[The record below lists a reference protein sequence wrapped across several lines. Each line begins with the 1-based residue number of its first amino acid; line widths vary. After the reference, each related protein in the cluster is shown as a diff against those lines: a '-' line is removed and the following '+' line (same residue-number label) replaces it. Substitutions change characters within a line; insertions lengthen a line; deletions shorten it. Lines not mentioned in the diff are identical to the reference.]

1 MSVEDILIRSSNVGT
16 ILIARQVGED
26 KFKRFFENTK
36 LLKSPE
42 LEIEEV
48 GNPID
53 FSWDKCKLETV
64 SFGHGITTTP
74 LQATTVY
81 ASIANGGKMIKPSL
95 IKRKNFNSQE
105 ILVSKKTS
113 KNIND
118 ILRKVVTEKEGTASL
133 ADVDGY
139 YVGGKTGTSQNYKNK
154 KENLNTFISI
164 FPSQKPKYAL
174 LVMLENPQVAKEL
187 IYDYRGMKIKGTRN
201 EAGWNSV
208 YIAGKIIKKIGPIL
222 AINSEEFNNNYVAE
236 KIN

>member
-1 MSVEDILIRSSNVGT
+1 
-16 ILIARQVGED
+16 
-26 KFKRFFENTK
+26 
-36 LLKSPE
+36 
-42 LEIEEV
+42 
-48 GNPID
+48 
-53 FSWDKCKLETV
+53 
-64 SFGHGITTTP
+64 
-74 LQATTVY
+74 
-81 ASIANGGKMIKPSL
+81 MIKPSL
-95 IKRKNFNSQE
+95 IKRKNFEAQE
-105 ILVSKKTS
+105 TFSLKTS

-164 FPSQKPKYAL
+164 FSSQKPKYAL